1 MGILQESKPNVG
13 VFTDPTH
20 RLWVA
25 EAEPKLEALQN
36 DQGLKPGEVTIGIH
50 NTGICG

>member
-1 MGILQESKPNVG
+1 MGILQESEPNVG

-25 EAEPKLEALQN
+25 EAEPKLEALQK
-36 DQGLKPGEVTIGIH
+36 DQELKVDEVTIGIH
-50 NTGICG
+50 STGICG